1 MNAAT
6 ARTTAPQWNAEVAA
20 ADRARYAR
28 CIEVSRRVR
37 WDIDRD
43 VIRGRDFDFD
53 RTFLPEGL
61 SLVNRL
67 DFLDADE
74 RRFFSQVQ
82 GRTYAW
88 MFGLCERFIGAKML
102 QTSGLHWLGDQ
113 KALEALVRF
122 SDEEIKHQEL
132 FRRLEALLEA
142 RMPDGHGKMA
152 QANAVA
158 QFVLSRRNWAVLALV
173 FMIELFVQR
182 HYEESIAPTQELCP
196 LWKDVFLFHF
206 REECQHSILDE
217 IEWRAENTR
226 IDHDER
232 DAAMDDLIALLGAVD
247 DILRA
252 QADADAAYFVAA
264 CGRPF
269 GMRQQLLVLDV
280 LRRAYRWQYIASGA
294 RHPRFAQVLS
304 ELASPAQRIRFDAA
318 LVSIVPDD

>member
-6 ARTTAPQWNAEVAA
+6 ARTTAPQWNADVAA
-20 ADRARYAR
+20 ADAVRYAR

-37 WDIDRD
+37 WEIDRD

-53 RTFLPEGL
+53 RTFLPAGL
-61 SLVNRL
+61 SLVDRL
-67 DFLDADE
+67 DFLDIDE

-102 QTSGLHWLGDQ
+102 QTSGLHWLGEQ
-113 KALEALVRF
+113 TALEALVRF

-142 RMPDGHGKMA
+142 RMPDGHAKMA

-158 QFVLSRRNWAVLALV
+158 QFVLARRSWAVLALV

-217 IEWRAENTR
+217 LEWRAENAR

-232 DAAMDDLIALLGAVD
+232 DAAMDDLIVLLGAVD

-264 CGRPF
+264 RGRPF
-269 GMRQQLLVLDV
+269 GMRQQLQLLDT

-294 RHPRFAQVLS
+294 RHPRFVQVLS
-304 ELASPAQRIRFDAA
+304 ELATPAQRMRFDAA
-318 LVSIVPDD
+318 LASIVPED

>member
-6 ARTTAPQWNAEVAA
+6 ARTHAPQWNAQVAA
-20 ADRARYAR
+20 ADSARYAR
-28 CIEVSRRVR
+28 CIAVSRRVR
-37 WDIDRD
+37 WEIDRD
-43 VIRGRDFDFD
+43 VIRGREFDFG
-53 RTFLPEGL
+53 RTFLPAGL
-61 SLVNRL
+61 SLVDRL
-67 DFLDADE
+67 DFLDSGE

-113 KALEALVRF
+113 YALEALVRF

-132 FRRLEALLEA
+132 FRRLETLLEA
-142 RMPDGHGKMA
+142 RMPDGHAKTA
-152 QANAVA
+152 QANSVA
-158 QFVLSRRNWAVLALV
+158 QFVLARRSWAVLALV

-182 HYEESIAPTQELCP
+182 HYEESIAPMQDLCP

-206 REECQHSILDE
+206 REECQHSVMDE
-217 IEWRAENTR
+217 IEWRAESAR
-226 IDHDER
+226 IDHAER
-232 DAAMDDLIALLGAVD
+232 DAAIDDLIALLGAVD

-252 QADADAAYFVAA
+252 QADADAAYFVAT

-269 GMRQQLLVLDV
+269 GMRQQLQVLDV

-294 RHPRFAQVLS
+294 RHPRFAQVLA
-304 ELASPAQRIRFDAA
+304 ELATPAQRMRFDAA
-318 LVSIVPDD
+318 LASIVPED

>member
-6 ARTTAPQWNAEVAA
+6 ARTPQWNAEVAA
-20 ADRARYAR
+20 ADSARYAR
-28 CIEVSRRVR
+28 CIAVSRRVR
-37 WDIDRD
+37 WEIDRD

-53 RTFLPEGL
+53 RTFLPAGL
-61 SLVNRL
+61 SLVDRL
-67 DFLDADE
+67 DFLDTDE

-142 RMPDGHGKMA
+142 RMPDGHVKTA
-152 QANAVA
+152 QANSVA
-158 QFVLSRRNWAVLALV
+158 QFVLARRSWAVLALV

-217 IEWRAENTR
+217 IEWRAENAR
-226 IDHDER
+226 ITHDER
-232 DAAMDDLIALLGAVD
+232 DAAVDDLIALLGAVD

-269 GMRQQLLVLDV
+269 GMRQQLQLLDV

-294 RHPRFAQVLS
+294 RHPRFSSVLA
-304 ELASPAQRIRFDAA
+304 ELATPAQRMRLDAA
-318 LVSIVPDD
+318 LVSIVPED

>member
-6 ARTTAPQWNAEVAA
+6 ARTTAPQWNADVAA
-20 ADRARYAR
+20 ADSQRYAR

-37 WDIDRD
+37 WEIDRD

-53 RTFLPEGL
+53 RTFLPAGL
-61 SLVNRL
+61 SLVDRL
-67 DFLDADE
+67 DFLDLDE

-113 KALEALVRF
+113 HALEALVRF

-142 RMPDGHGKMA
+142 RMPDGHAKTA

-158 QFVLSRRNWAVLALV
+158 QFVLARSSWAVLALV

-217 IEWRAENTR
+217 IEWRAEDAR
-226 IDHDER
+226 ITHDER
-232 DAAMDDLIALLGAVD
+232 DAAVEDLVALLSAVD

-269 GMRQQLLVLDV
+269 GMRQQLQLLDA

-294 RHPRFAQVLS
+294 RHPRFASVMD
-304 ELASPAQRIRFDAA
+304 ELATPAQRMRFDAA
-318 LVSIVPDD
+318 LMSIVPED

>member
-6 ARTTAPQWNAEVAA
+6 ARNNALWNAEVAA
-20 ADRARYAR
+20 DDAARYAR

-37 WDIDRD
+37 WEIDRD

-53 RTFLPEGL
+53 RTFLPAGL
-61 SLVNRL
+61 SLVDRL
-67 DFLDADE
+67 DFLDLDE

-88 MFGLCERFIGAKML
+88 MFGVCERFIGAKML
-102 QTSGLHWLGDQ
+102 HTSGLHWLGEQ

-142 RMPDGHGKMA
+142 RMPDGHTKTA

-158 QFVLSRRNWAVLALV
+158 QFVLARRNWAVLALV

-206 REECQHSILDE
+206 REECQHSVLDE
-217 IEWRAENTR
+217 IEWRAEDAR
-226 IDHDER
+226 IGHDER
-232 DAAMDDLIALLGAVD
+232 EAAMDDLIALLGAVD

-269 GMRQQLLVLDV
+269 GMRQQLQLLDV

-294 RHPRFAQVLS
+294 RHPRFASVLA
-304 ELASPAQRIRFDAA
+304 ELATPAQRMRFDAA
-318 LVSIVPDD
+318 LMSIVPED